1 MILLFSDFGYEG
13 PYVGQMK
20 LALAGLDHSGPVI
33 DLMHDAPVFDAKA
46 SAYLLASLLSEIP
59 ENTVLLGVVDPGVGS
74 QRRPLALQADGRW
87 YVGPDNGLFELVM
100 RRARDLAVYEI
111 IWRPERLSSSFHG
124 RDLFA
129 PLAAQLSR
137 GDLSGL
143 RPLDRNSVSHPDW
156 PDDWEA
162 VIYLDRFGNAVTG
175 IRAACL
181 DQGIGLEIEGRR
193 LPRFSTFSEAE
204 HHQIFCYENSTG
216 LMEIAMNQ
224 GNATQFLKIRLG
236 MPVVKIPSDSP

>member
-1 MILLFSDFGYEG
+1 MILLFTDFGYEG

-20 LALAGLDHSGPVI
+20 LALAGLDHTGPVI

-59 ENTVLLGVVDPGVGS
+59 ENAVLLGVVDPGVGGR
-74 QRRPLALQADGRW
+74 RRPLAIQADRRW
-87 YVGPDNGLFELVM
+87 YVGPDNGLFEFVM
-100 RRARDLAVYEI
+100 RRARELAVYEI
-111 IWRPERLSSSFHG
+111 VWRPERLSASFHG

-129 PLAAQLSR
+129 PIAAQLCR

-143 RPLDRNSVSHPDW
+143 QPIDIGSASHPAW

-175 IRAACL
+175 LRAASL
-181 DQGIGLEIEGRR
+181 APGFGLEIGGRR
-193 LPRFSTFSEAE
+193 LPRFQTFSEAG

-224 GNATQFLKIRLG
+224 GNATRFLNIRPG
-236 MPVVKIPSDSP
+236 MPVVKIPLVSP